1 MATKAKSAATD
12 TIEVATK
19 KTTTK
24 TESKT
29 KAVETTAAPK
39 VASKQK
45 KVTHEMIRQR
55 AYEIYLKTGNSNEH
69 DNWVQAEKELL
80 N

>member
-24 TESKT
+24 T
-29 KAVETTAAPK
+29 KAVETQAAPK

-45 KVTHEMIRQR
+45 K
-55 AYEIYLKTGNSNEH
+55 
-69 DNWVQAEKELL
+69 LL
-80 N
+80 MK

>member
-24 TESKT
+24 T
-29 KAVETTAAPK
+29 KAVETQATPK